1 MNQRSFIVL
10 GLFVVGLTLGVVV
23 GRFSMPAAAV
33 ASGPAADRALVSP
46 ELGETPETVFVVP
59 DTDAAGEDA
68 SAGVSEAGL
77 PEPAGVRE
85 ITATTFAVTR
95 VIDGDTFRVEYDGD
109 LTSVRL
115 RDIDAPERG
124 DPRAAAATEE
134 LRRLV
139 DGQTVRLE
147 FGPGRKRDGFGR
159 LLCHVF
165 VNDLDIGQHL
175 LNAGLVEEYQPGPR
189 KSKTP

>member
-1 MNQRSFIVL
+1 ML

-33 ASGPAADRALVSP
+33 ASGPAADRASVSP